1 MQGFLVYTYII
12 NSKCHVTAFT
22 LSNYWHHFALN
33 QLVLSQRCSREHKPT
48 LTNNLDA
55 ATLSWKAGD
64 FKSMDLGQSPHN
76 QTQRMGPNTMASN
89 GVEVALEF
97 LLPVTIQ
104 NSKV

>member
-1 MQGFLVYTYII
+1 MM
-12 NSKCHVTAFT
+12 
-22 LSNYWHHFALN
+22 
-33 QLVLSQRCSREHKPT
+33 LSQRCSREHKPI

-55 ATLSWKAGD
+55 ATLSWKVGD
-64 FKSMDLGQSPHN
+64 FENMDVGQSSHN
-76 QTQRMGPNTMASN
+76 QTQRMGPNTIASG

>member
-1 MQGFLVYTYII
+1 MM
-12 NSKCHVTAFT
+12 
-22 LSNYWHHFALN
+22 
-33 QLVLSQRCSREHKPT
+33 LSQRCSRERKPI

-55 ATLSWKAGD
+55 ATLSWKVGD
-64 FKSMDLGQSPHN
+64 FENMDVGQSSRN
-76 QTQRMGPNTMASN
+76 QTQRMGPNTIASS